1 MAGHHVVRTEHE
13 RLERGGVPAEMV
25 PAHEQRAAAGEDR
38 DTGLRGAL
46 PAVAVFVHQEP
57 PETALLDSSSV
68 PPGPSEDI
76 SELADVD
83 GRQRCHPAYG
93 RDGAIPQIGER
104 LSISRRTVQTHVGHI
119 FMKPDVS
126 SRAQLAAEV
135 TRQPSRG

>member
-1 MAGHHVVRTEHE
+1 
-13 RLERGGVPAEMV
+13 MV

-57 PETALLDSSSV
+57 PGTALLDSSSV
-68 PPGPSEDI
+68 PRGPWEDI

-83 GRQRCHPAYG
+83 GRQRYHPPYG
-93 RDGAIPQIGER
+93 RDGAIPQIGGR
-104 LSISRRTVQTHVGHI
+104 PSLSRRTVQTHVAHT
-119 FMKPDVS
+119 FMKLGVS